1 MDDYDK
7 GSGRAGDDKGS
18 GRAAADKGSG
28 RSGIDDKGSGRSVVE
43 VFGNVITQATA
54 AGGFLV
60 IAFVSPVSGNG
71 NGNGR
76 SHDGMDSRPNGAD
89 MDALRQIVA
98 RKKAAKKS
106 GARPK

>member
-1 MDDYDK
+1 MADDM
-7 GSGRAGDDKGS
+7 DKGS

-28 RSGIDDKGSGRSVVE
+28 RAGVDDDKGSGRSVVE
-43 VFGNVITQATA
+43 VFGNVITQATT

-71 NGNGR
+71 NGRAHDDMGGR
-76 SHDGMDSRPNGAD
+76 PSGPD
-89 MDALRQIVA
+89 MAALGKIVA

-106 GARPK
+106 VAKRK

>member
-1 MDDYDK
+1 MAQDDVK

-18 GRAAADKGSG
+18 GR
-28 RSGIDDKGSGRSVVE
+28 SGIDDDKGSGRSVVE
-43 VFGNVITQATA
+43 VFGNVITQATT

-71 NGNGR
+71 NGR
-76 SHDGMDSRPNGAD
+76 SRDGMGDRPSGPD
-89 MDALRQIVA
+89 IDALGKIVA

-106 GARPK
+106 GTRAK